1 MRGPEKTRDDAENWD
16 TVTAMTNA
24 STSTNTAP
32 RRARGEYAKTRERR
46 ETILDAALEV
56 FAEGGYR
63 SGSLREVAQRVGI
76 SEAGLLHHFPNKVAL
91 LEAVLDRRD
100 DRSRAMVPFD
110 PDNGAAMM
118 RGLVR
123 LAAYNASV
131 PGVVE
136 LFCTLSAEA
145 TSVDHPAHAYF
156 VRRYIYTRT
165 NVEAGFAN
173 LESQGLMRPGV
184 TPYRAAVAL
193 IAIMDGLQVQWLLDR
208 TVVDMAEEVRA
219 LISSFVDIDW
229 DAEDRVDPPTE
240 TSEPDAGEPTGSA
253 DTDPV
258 APAADET
265 EDAE

>member
-91 LEAVLDRRD
+91 LEAVLSRRD
-100 DRSRAMVPFD
+100 DRSREMVPLDSDD
-110 PDNGAAMM
+110 PHAAL
-118 RGLVR
+118 RGVVA
-123 LAAYNASV
+123 LAAYNATV

-136 LFCTLSAEA
+136 LYCTLSAEA
-145 TSVDHPAHAYF
+145 TAPDHPAHAYF
-156 VRRYIYTRT
+156 TRRYETTRAT
-165 NVEAGFAN
+165 FLKSFST
-173 LESQGLMRPGV
+173 LERQGRLRPGV
-184 TPYRAAVAL
+184 SPERAGVVL
-193 IAIMDGLQVQWLLDR
+193 IALWDGLQVQWLLDR
-208 TVVDMAEEVRA
+208 DVVDIAEA
-219 LISSFVDIDW
+219 LRDCIDGLADVDW
-229 DAEDRVDPPTE
+229 DAAGPTA
-240 TSEPDAGEPTGSA
+240 DARGGA
-253 DTDPV
+253 R
-258 APAADET
+258 
-265 EDAE
+265 

>member
-1 MRGPEKTRDDAENWD
+1 
-16 TVTAMTNA
+16 MTN
-24 STSTNTAP
+24 TSTTTTKAT
-32 RRARGEYAKTRERR
+32 RGARGEYAKTRKRR
-46 ETILDAALEV
+46 EAILDAALEV

-63 SGSLREVAQRVGI
+63 AGSLREVAQRVGI

-110 PDNGAAMM
+110 ADNGAAMM

-173 LESQGLMRPGV
+173 LESHGLMRPGV

-208 TVVDMAEEVRA
+208 TVVDMAEELRA

-229 DAEDRVDPPTE
+229 DVEDRVDPPGG
-240 TSEPDAGEPTGSA
+240 TSAADAGESTGSTETA
-253 DTDPV
+253 P
-258 APAADET
+258 PAADET
-265 EDAE
+265 EAAE